1 MERSEQVSFIKIRR
15 FCWVEFCNNSTSNV
29 ESKDVYDLMSEEGGF
44 EACISQADID
54 FKNNVNEKMINME
67 IIMMETKLL

>member
-1 MERSEQVSFIKIRR
+1 
-15 FCWVEFCNNSTSNV
+15 
-29 ESKDVYDLMSEEGGF
+29 MSEEGGF